1 MWRPTARLLVPLRD
15 VICLGLGVW
24 GVVHEELA
32 ATPDLGRLGFFGL
45 LMVAP
50 GALAARW
57 LTRPDTESPSS
68 GQPPEPSSPAS
79 SSSGGGG

>member
-1 MWRPTARLLVPLRD
+1 MWRPTARLIVPLRD
-15 VICLGLGVW
+15 LICLGVGVW

-57 LTRPDTESPSS
+57 LTRSDTASVSSPPPVPPAASSSPSS
-68 GQPPEPSSPAS
+68 GGS
-79 SSSGGGG
+79 